1 MQAPEPKLRRSE
13 CLKVQANLLIANDP
27 DTEIDLV
34 MASIVSKIINPPSVE
49 AAMKQEDWPEWET
62 SIKAKLEIHK
72 KLGTGMLIAPPQN
85 VNIIGS

>member
-1 MQAPEPKLRRSE
+1 MPEPELRHSE

-34 MASIVSKIINPPSVE
+34 MASIVSKIIGPPSVE
-49 AAMKQEDWPEWET
+49 AAMKQEDWPEWEI

-72 KLGTGMLIAPPQN
+72 RLDRKS
-85 VNIIGS
+85 VV